1 MSSVW
6 IGFYFYSRLTFT
18 LWGNIDVICCLK
30 LKDVFLKCNI
40 PFFFKPSFYF
50 GTKLSKSPSFYTLL
64 LLWPQEGTIETNYR
78 TFNIFFLFWLFPLR
92 VTAVPHL
99 PLYCLIFSILFCHP
113 SSLHDF
119 LHEPFLWCS
128 FSLHASLVQCI
139 HDPSAHHSLVSLTL
153 CPNHSTWA
161 VPVIYSFLIL
171 SIQVTPKDN
180 PDVDSGEQLSLF
192 PSSLFLSDSV
202 SKPYI
207 IKATV
212 QKCCST
218 PRLHF
223 LGK

>member
-40 PFFFKPSFYF
+40 PFFFLNLHFILAQNWASLHPF
-50 GTKLSKSPSFYTLL
+50 TLCYYCDHKRAL
-64 LLWPQEGTIETNYR
+64 LRQI
-78 TFNIFFLFWLFPLR
+78 NIFFLFWLFPLR

-99 PLYCLIFSILFCHP
+99 PLYCLIFSILFCNP

-139 HDPSAHHSLVSLTL
+139 HDPSAHLSLVSLTL

-171 SIQVTPKDN
+171 SIQ
-180 PDVDSGEQLSLF
+180 DSQRQPRCWLWRATFTLSFQSFSEWFCLQT
-192 PSSLFLSDSV
+192 
-202 SKPYI
+202 I
-207 IKATV
+207 
-212 QKCCST
+212 
-218 PRLHF
+218 HH
-223 LGK
+223 